1 MWCPP
6 FKSGQVTLVSPHVPV
21 SWIHLVIAIPKIP
34 SPRYLVGPR
43 ALETYFLSCVR
54 APPPAAVLPD
64 AVKFI
69 QSAIQCWVSLKSQ
82 PCRDSGYSESECT
95 MPGPQETNVLSC
107 ARAPPHASSPE
118 CAIHAGFSESAEH
131 WVSGRPTCC
140 LVYLDSVHSFSA
152 PCVSRNSGMHD
163 MACPRRIRG
172 LSFLN
177 VLVGSYERM
186 AGSAPFLDA
195 RPL

>member
-34 SPRYLVGPR
+34 SLRYLVGPR

-82 PCRDSGYSESECT
+82 PCHDSEYSESEVRC
-95 MPGPQETNVLSC
+95 PV
-107 ARAPPHASSPE
+107 RR
-118 CAIHAGFSESAEH
+118 
-131 WVSGRPTCC
+131 RPTFCPAREPRHM
-140 LVYLDSVHSFSA
+140 LRVQSA
-152 PCVSRNSGMHD
+152 PSM
-163 MACPRRIRG
+163 RG
-172 LSFLN
+172 SP
-177 VLVGSYERM
+177 SPPST
-186 AGSAPFLDA
+186 GSAGDLLVVLCILIQFTRSVRHALAGTQVCMTWHALVVYVDF
-195 RPL
+195 RS